1 MYHNFFIHLSVDGHL
16 GCFHVRAIVN
26 SAAVNSGYTRLS
38 ELCFSQGIRPILGLL
53 GHVVVFGFPS
63 GSGDKEPACQCR
75 RYERQVGP
83 VGREGPLEGAW
94 QPTAVFPPGKPHGQR
109 SLVGYSPRG
118 CKEPD
123 MTEVTQHACGSFL
136 RALCTIS
143 HSGEAAL
150 EALGLPRGGR
160 VWRQHR
166 CVDYGA
172 WAARHAGELVASG
185 TGMRSLGVFSSP
197 WQLCPV
203 GSSAGVARPLAS
215 QEPWPPR
222 ARERGTVR
230 VLSLGPASWR
240 AEGLGAALYLSAAA
254 LSPTPGWAPQARAD
268 PSGASAARLPPGL
281 GRGGCGHAPPSARDS
296 ACGLAPKLPGSAP
309 QTFPLTCPS
318 GRLSL
323 RPQSA
328 ADLTPGLRSSSPPP
342 RLPGRVALSWVHRAE
357 ARTARAVLGPLGVR
371 GPAAQ
376 ASGLTPRL
384 SSDVAVGAQLFR
396 TADTPRPHSS
406 STCWSQAWAPTP

>member
-1 MYHNFFIHLSVDGHL
+1 MN
-16 GCFHVRAIVN
+16 N
-26 SAAVNSGYTRLS
+26 AAVNSGYTRLS

-53 GHVVVFGFPS
+53 GHIVVFGFPS
-63 GSGDKEPACQCR
+63 GSSDKEPACQCR

-94 QPTAVFPPGKPHGQR
+94 QPTAVFPPGEPHGQR

-118 CKEPD
+118 RKAPD
-123 MTEVTQHACGSFL
+123 TTEVTQHARGSFL

-160 VWRQHR
+160 VWRRHC

-172 WAARHAGELVASG
+172 WAARHAGELVAAG
-185 TGMRSLGVFSSP
+185 TGMRPLRVFSSP

-222 ARERGTVR
+222 ARERGSVR

-240 AEGLGAALYLSAAA
+240 AEGLGAALYLSRSSAQ
-254 LSPTPGWAPQARAD
+254 PQ
-268 PSGASAARLPPGL
+268 PGL
-281 GRGGCGHAPPSARDS
+281 GAAGTCRPLWGLCWSAAAWPWQRGLWPCSPLCARLS
-296 ACGLAPKLPGSAP
+296 LCLVPKLPGSAP

-323 RPQSA
+323 PSTVGSRPH
-328 ADLTPGLRSSSPPP
+328 PG
-342 RLPGRVALSWVHRAE
+342 VALQLP
-357 ARTARAVLGPLGVR
+357 TAAPAGVGGPVLG
-371 GPAAQ
+371 AQ
-376 ASGLTPRL
+376 G
-384 SSDVAVGAQLFR
+384 
-396 TADTPRPHSS
+396 
-406 STCWSQAWAPTP
+406 